1 MHKFRVG
8 EVVLDRCPTCRGF
21 WVDRPELEKLLDEDN
36 AAKRLDE
43 RAVSDPGHSSHE
55 APFKCPRDRS
65 DLIELVHVEQRHIH
79 YESCTI
85 CGGMFF
91 DAQELTD
98 LSELTLAERLRSL
111 FGR

>member
-8 EVVLDRCPTCRGF
+8 EVVIDRCPACRGF
-21 WVDRPELEKLLDEDN
+21 WVDRPELEAILVQEN

-43 RAVSDPGHSSHE
+43 HARPDPDHALHS
-55 APFKCPRDRS
+55 APYKCPRDRS
-65 DLIELVHVEQRHIH
+65 DLIELLHIEQRHIH
-79 YESCTI
+79 YESCTV

-98 LSELTLAERLRSL
+98 LTENTLGERLRAI
-111 FGR
+111 FGV